1 MRAKIQ
7 IGARHMEKRT
17 KSKRLR
23 EWLSRK
29 IQRLSGKGLTP
40 VLRKP
45 LPHNKT

>member
-1 MRAKIQ
+1 
-7 IGARHMEKRT
+7 MEKHT

-23 EWLSRK
+23 EWLTRR
-29 IQRLSGKGLTP
+29 IQRLSGKELTP